1 MLVLPRVVL
10 LGLRTRKGKSH
21 AVFLFAHLTSYS
33 KGKFEDGDT
42 SSGVDGGEME
52 DRGCFNLRVLDR
64 RSCFNAAR
72 CSGDPCN
79 GEDAKT
85 PALPSP
91 GAFNISPGATSV
103 SLPQCLMMAGSK
115 LRVCRSF
122 LLETAFDAGE
132 EHEKTLF
139 SIP

>member
-1 MLVLPRVVL
+1 M
-10 LGLRTRKGKSH
+10 
-21 AVFLFAHLTSYS
+21 
-33 KGKFEDGDT
+33 

-52 DRGCFNLRVLDR
+52 DRGFNLRVLDR
-64 RSCFNAAR
+64 RSCLNPAR

-85 PALPSP
+85 PASPTPSP
-91 GAFNISPGATSV
+91 GAFILSPGATSV